1 MFKSS
6 ISLQQ
11 AVLIAEKSLERG
23 RQLGFQPLTVVVLDD
38 GGQVKVILRDDG
50 CSLLRPEIAT
60 GKAAGALNMGFGGR
74 ELARRAAKMPMF
86 FTALNAMSDGRMVT
100 VPGGVLMRDAQGVV
114 VGAVGISGDI
124 SENDEICAVAGI
136 QAAGFVPD
144 TGDPITQD

>member
-1 MFKSS
+1 
-6 ISLQQ
+6 
-11 AVLIAEKSLERG
+11 
-23 RQLGFQPLTVVVLDD
+23 
-38 GGQVKVILRDDG
+38 
-50 CSLLRPEIAT
+50 
-60 GKAAGALNMGFGGR
+60 
-74 ELARRAAKMPMF
+74 
-86 FTALNAMSDGRMVT
+86 MSDGRMVT